1 MSFTY
6 KQLDQINK
14 TISVILKAQSLT
26 WNERKQF
33 NVARLGIS
41 KAISVQE
48 ALYINVMD
56 TFQYM
61 SKLDLYKD
69 EKKAKELIIE
79 SQNDLKA
86 IFDEEINYVFVPFDF
101 NNGFVG
107 EGAASKMYIDIALS
121 IDGTVINYL
130 EPK

>member
-26 WNERKQF
+26 WNERKQL
-33 NVARLGIS
+33 NTARLNIS
-41 KAISVQE
+41 KAVSNQE
-48 ALYINVMD
+48 TLYMNAMES
-56 TFQYM
+56 FQYM

-69 EKKAKELIIE
+69 EKKAKELLIE
-79 SQNDLKA
+79 SQNDVIA
-86 IFDEEINYVFVPFDF
+86 IFDKPIDYIFIPFDF
-101 NNGFVG
+101 NNGFVNDG
-107 EGAASKMYIDIALS
+107 NNSKQYIDIALS